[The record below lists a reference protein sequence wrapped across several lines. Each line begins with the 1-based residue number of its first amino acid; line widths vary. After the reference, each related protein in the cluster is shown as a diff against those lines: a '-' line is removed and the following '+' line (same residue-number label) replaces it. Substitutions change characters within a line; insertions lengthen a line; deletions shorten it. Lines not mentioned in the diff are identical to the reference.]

1 VLSRIAESLYWIGR
15 YLERAEDTSRLLDV
29 QLHLSVEDP
38 VIDARAS
45 ADRLLTVMGIDH
57 EGPATED
64 LVLRR
69 LCHDPD
75 SPASIVSALKG
86 ARESAR
92 RSRETVSTEMWEA
105 INTTWYAVQRG
116 ELAKVRPALAF
127 RWVRERCAVITATA
141 DGTMSHD
148 QGWYFLVLGRSLE
161 RIDMTARLAAS
172 AATGP
177 AATAWSSTLRACGA
191 HHAFVRGHHDQ
202 DSDSEAAEFLLLDR
216 LFPRS
221 IVHTLDTAMDALD
234 RLTPPERRG
243 LTEDEVA
250 RTLGRARAELEYRT
264 RGEVL
269 LDLPERMAELQ
280 ITCARANAAI
290 SARYFEGAVAA
301 EWRSEQVEP
310 SERHHPHRPPHWLFV
325 CRWCHRV
332 VQRDPHAPPLHP
344 RAAGRAQPD
353 RHLAGAVD
361 LHLHRLLGH
370 HRHGVRGV
378 RAA

>member
-1 VLSRIAESLYWIGR
+1 
-15 YLERAEDTSRLLDV
+15 
-29 QLHLSVEDP
+29 
-38 VIDARAS
+38 
-45 ADRLLTVMGIDH
+45 M
-57 EGPATED
+57 
-64 LVLRR
+64 
-69 LCHDPD
+69 
-75 SPASIVSALKG
+75 
-86 ARESAR
+86 
-92 RSRETVSTEMWEA
+92 
-105 INTTWYAVQRG
+105 QRG

-301 EWRSEQVEP
+301 EWR
-310 SERHHPHRPPHWLFV
+310 
-325 CRWCHRV
+325 
-332 VQRDPHAPPLHP
+332 
-344 RAAGRAQPD
+344 GGAQ
-353 RHLAGAVD
+353 
-361 LHLHRLLGH
+361 
-370 HRHGVRGV
+370 
-378 RAA
+378 